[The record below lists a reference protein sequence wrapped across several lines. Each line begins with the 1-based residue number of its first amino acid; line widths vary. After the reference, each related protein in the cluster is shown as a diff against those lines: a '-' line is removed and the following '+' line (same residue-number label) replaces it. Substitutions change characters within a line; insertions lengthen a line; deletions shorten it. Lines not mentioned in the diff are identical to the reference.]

1 VNRTASSDTR
11 SIRATGYLRPTWQ
24 EAIAEYLPRSWRG
37 ERCVRWIDRLPLAT
51 VLAVYVAMCAR
62 LDNTAFI
69 DEARAISAGRSVLQ
83 GTAGDLGFTPPGVP
97 ELYPVAAAALDA
109 VGGLHLARLL
119 SCVSIGVAI
128 VALASSV
135 VRATSSK
142 ITGLLAACAFA
153 ATAPVV
159 FVGALATPDA
169 VCLAL
174 LAVAASTAMAARS
187 LATAAVT
194 GLLLAAAVAVA
205 FVAALF
211 VPVVLLAILF
221 ARTGGSARSPEPP
234 QARLGIALAVAIG
247 SFAALQ
253 LLAGDEVRRGLAVT
267 FGSLGAPGT
276 GALWGA
282 AVLDIG
288 LLVVPAVAGT
298 IVAVRTATRTAARRA
313 AACGLLLAGLALPL
327 VHLLTGGAM
336 SFDQHNAYAAL
347 LLAPMAGYGLTV
359 LSRQMFRVIPVLV
372 ALLLALVPVFSRSE
386 ALFHQWSDVGV
397 VMADI
402 EAHPQPGPYLSVAS
416 DAFAYH
422 ARAVP
427 DVRWEATSALYAR
440 GPTAVRRAVAERRY
454 QVIVL
459 RTASTAGPDQD
470 VLLRALTRSA
480 DYERDPLAQP
490 TDHVRDEWLV
500 YRLVNTLP

>member
-1 VNRTASSDTR
+1 VNRTASISDTR
-11 SIRATGYLRPTWQ
+11 STRPTGYLRPTWQ
-24 EAIAEYLPRSWRG
+24 EAVAGHLPGSWRG
-37 ERCVRWIDRLPLAT
+37 ERCVRWIDRLPLAA

-69 DEARAISAGRSVLQ
+69 DEARAISAGRHVLLP
-83 GTAGDLGFTPPGVP
+83 GTAGDLGFTPPGVA

-119 SCVSIGVAI
+119 SCASVGVAV

-135 VRATSSK
+135 TRATSST
-142 ITGLLAACAFA
+142 ITGLFAACAFA
-153 ATAPVV
+153 LTAPVV

-174 LAVAASTAMAARS
+174 LAVAACAAMARS
-187 LATAAVT
+187 LTTAAVT

-205 FVAALF
+205 YVAALF

-221 ARTGGSARSPEPP
+221 ARTGGSAPRSPESPP
-234 QARLGIALAVAIG
+234 ARLAVALAVAIG

-267 FGSLGAPGT
+267 FRSLGAPGT
-276 GALWGA
+276 GAPWGA

-288 LLVVPAVAGT
+288 LLVVAAAAGAVA
-298 IVAVRTATRTAARRA
+298 AARTGTRGA

-327 VHLLTGGAM
+327 VHLLTGSAT

-347 LLAPMAGYGLTV
+347 FLAPMAGYGLAV
-359 LSRQMFRVIPVLV
+359 LSRQLFRVIPVVV
-372 ALLLALVPVFSRSE
+372 ALVLALVPAFSRSE
-386 ALFHQWSDVGV
+386 ALFHQWSDVSV

-402 EAHPQPGPYLSVAS
+402 AAHPQPGTYLSVAS

-422 ARAVP
+422 ARAIP

-440 GPTAVRRAVAERRY
+440 GATAVRRAVAERRY

-459 RTASTAGPDQD
+459 RTASTAGPDQE
-470 VLLRALTRSA
+470 VLLNALTRSA
-480 DYERDPLAQP
+480 DYEPDPLAQP

>member
-1 VNRTASSDTR
+1 VNRTASFSDPR
-11 SIRATGYLRPTWQ
+11 SIPTTGYLRPTWQ
-24 EAIAEYLPRSWRG
+24 EAVGEYLPRSWRG
-37 ERCVRWIDRLPLAT
+37 ERCVRWIDRLPLAA
-51 VLAVYVAMCAR
+51 VLAVYVAMCVR
-62 LDNTAFI
+62 LDNTAYI
-69 DEARAISAGRSVLQ
+69 DEARAISAGRSVLLQ
-83 GTAGDLGFTPPGVP
+83 GTAGDLGFNPPGVR

-109 VGGLHLARLL
+109 VGGLHLARML

-135 VRATSSK
+135 TRATSST
-142 ITGLLAACAFA
+142 ITGLFAASAFA

-174 LAVAASTAMAARS
+174 LAVAACAAMARS
-187 LATAAVT
+187 LRTAAGT

-205 FVAALF
+205 YVAALF
-211 VPVVLLAILF
+211 VPVVLLAMLF
-221 ARTGGSARSPEPP
+221 VRTDGTAPRW
-234 QARLGIALAVAIG
+234 ARLGIALAVAIG

-267 FGSLGAPGT
+267 FGSLGAPGS

-288 LLVVPAVAGT
+288 LLVVAAAGT
-298 IVAVRTATRTAARRA
+298 VAAARTGTRGA

-327 VHLLTGGAM
+327 VHLLTGSAT

-347 LLAPMAGYGLTV
+347 FLAPMAGYGLAV
-359 LSRQMFRVIPVLV
+359 LSRQLFRVIPVLV
-372 ALLLALVPVFSRSE
+372 ALVLALVPAFSRSE
-386 ALFHQWSDVGV
+386 ALFHQWSDVSV

-402 EAHPQPGPYLSVAS
+402 EAHPQPGTYLTVAS

-422 ARAVP
+422 ARAIP

-440 GPTAVRRAVAERRY
+440 GATAVRRAVAERRY

-470 VLLRALTRSA
+470 VLLNALTRSA

>member
-1 VNRTASSDTR
+1 MNRTASFSDTR
-11 SIRATGYLRPTWQ
+11 STRPTGYLRPTWQ
-24 EAIAEYLPRSWRG
+24 EAVAGHLPGSWRG
-37 ERCVRWIDRLPLAT
+37 ERCVRWIDRLPLAA

-69 DEARAISAGRSVLQ
+69 DEARAISAGRHVLLP
-83 GTAGDLGFTPPGVP
+83 GTAGDLGFTPPGVAQ
-97 ELYPVAAAALDA
+97 LYPVAAAALDA

-119 SCVSIGVAI
+119 SCVSVGVAV

-135 VRATSSK
+135 TRATSST
-142 ITGLLAACAFA
+142 ITGLFAACAFA
-153 ATAPVV
+153 VTAPVV

-174 LAVAASTAMAARS
+174 LAVAVWTAMARS
-187 LATAAVT
+187 LTTAAVT
-194 GLLLAAAVAVA
+194 GLLLAVAVTVA
-205 FVAALF
+205 YIAALF

-221 ARTGGSARSPEPP
+221 ARTGRAAAESPP
-234 QARLGIALAVAIG
+234 ARLAIALAVAIG

-267 FGSLGAPGT
+267 FRSLGAPGT
-276 GALWGA
+276 GAPWGA

-288 LLVVPAVAGT
+288 LLVMAAAAGT
-298 IVAVRTATRTAARRA
+298 VAAARTGTRGA

-327 VHLLTGGAM
+327 VHLLTGSAT

-347 LLAPMAGYGLTV
+347 LLAPMAGYGLAV

-372 ALLLALVPVFSRSE
+372 ALVLALVPVFSRSE
-386 ALFHQWSDVGV
+386 ALFHQWSDVSV

-402 EAHPQPGPYLSVAS
+402 EAHPQPGTYLSVAS

-422 ARAVP
+422 ARAIP

-440 GPTAVRRAVAERRY
+440 GATAVRRAVAERRY

-470 VLLRALTRSA
+470 VLLNALTRSA
-480 DYERDPLAQP
+480 DYEPDPLAQP

>member
-1 VNRTASSDTR
+1 
-11 SIRATGYLRPTWQ
+11 
-24 EAIAEYLPRSWRG
+24 
-37 ERCVRWIDRLPLAT
+37 
-51 VLAVYVAMCAR
+51 M
-62 LDNTAFI
+62 
-69 DEARAISAGRSVLQ
+69 
-83 GTAGDLGFTPPGVP
+83 
-97 ELYPVAAAALDA
+97 
-109 VGGLHLARLL
+109 
-119 SCVSIGVAI
+119 
-128 VALASSV
+128 
-135 VRATSSK
+135 
-142 ITGLLAACAFA
+142 
-153 ATAPVV
+153 V

-169 VCLAL
+169 VCLAV
-174 LAVAASTAMAARS
+174 LAIAASTATARS
-187 LATAAVT
+187 LAAAAAT

-205 FVAALF
+205 YVAALF
-211 VPVVLLAILF
+211 VPVVLLAMLF
-221 ARTGGSARSPEPP
+221 ARTGGSAPREPRR
-234 QARLGIALAVAIG
+234 ARLGIALAVAIG

-288 LLVVPAVAGT
+288 LLVVAAVAGT
-298 IVAVRTATRTAARRA
+298 AVAARTAARRA

-327 VHLLTGGAM
+327 VHLLTGGAT

-347 LLAPMAGYGLTV
+347 LLAPPAGHGLAV

-372 ALLLALVPVFSRSE
+372 ALALALVPVFSRSE

-402 EAHPQPGPYLSVAS
+402 EAHPQPGTYLSIAS

-422 ARAVP
+422 ARAMP

-480 DYERDPLAQP
+480 DYEREPLAQP